1 MMMIFSYSPSVDLIA
16 SFLAIKFS
24 HFRLKPKNLLSFFI
38 KLPLS
43 CVVKLGFAWR
53 LAPNGVVMEA
63 CDDWANL
70 SAEGEVRLNHWLP
83 GWTHVDFFAVLRWSL
98 GFVISC
104 QPEGSLHGVSQG
116 SGTNIPEDKRVPIC
130 ISYNSKGQVL
140 DVASLRDWGQKV
152 GTVEE
157 IWRIFYDDDFFQTF
171 RLSVLCRW
179 FLSLPVGIEAT
190 TTVVS
195 SAWLIPSCCMAFT
208 AVSSATIQAR
218 KTSPR
223 LTGQPL
229 GCSWHMVDNV
239 QNI

>member
-1 MMMIFSYSPSVDLIA
+1 MMIFSYSPSIDLIA

-140 DVASLRDWGQKV
+140 DVASLRLRSKGRNSGRDLENILW
-152 GTVEE
+152 
-157 IWRIFYDDDFFQTF
+157 WWFFSN
-171 RLSVLCRW
+171 LS
-179 FLSLPVGIEAT
+179 F
-190 TTVVS
+190 VS
-195 SAWLIPSCCMAFT
+195 TL
-208 AVSSATIQAR
+208 
-218 KTSPR
+218 
-223 LTGQPL
+223 
-229 GCSWHMVDNV
+229 
-239 QNI
+239 